1 MRKTSDLHL
10 DFLGITPVYQEKDFV
25 LNPEQIVAYSALGA
39 FKGAPIRDLYRET
52 LDKGQDMAVK
62 VKNILRKSSL
72 RGHSSIATTPHLC
85 ITYQGSKF
93 SDLMFT
99 GINFSSSLVS
109 SGRRTEMEPESIV
122 VPSTIEKKGMINLYV
137 SESTAN
143 IEFFKEMIEKGV
155 LRDVASKIVQYGIF
169 GTGILD
175 LPLESVINIK
185 KELET
190 EGDWLPEEAGMLLK
204 IIEKKLVEYGVS
216 DLYQMRAVAPRDAFP
231 YPHVFKNPKN
241 TNLVRELRK
250 KYPGTDSVITSAV
263 VQATDGLRK
272 SLAEL
277 TKKTEK
283 MAKSH
288 SGVIKDWYELQTLR
302 RQICR
307 DYNLAVDLQILQT
320 GSLRSYQDKKR
331 HRTCYLIMESIYYMI
346 EKALKIFKKIKISP
360 KLTAGQ
366 LKKID
371 EVFYIPPILERDKD
385 LLVKWLQRGA
395 ASISAYDQM
404 VKSGVK
410 PSDAVFIIPRA
421 IRMDMIQRFDLYNLI
436 SGYYPLRLCTTAD
449 ELLQRTTE
457 KEALMIRKF
466 VKDKLPEMA
475 AEIKVKCHLCGFC
488 PEEKFCGKI
497 RAMIPDY
504 EDNFHQ
510 EMKDDL
516 EKRYLA
522 QVKKF

>member
-1 MRKTSDLHL
+1 M
-10 DFLGITPVYQEKDFV
+10 
-25 LNPEQIVAYSALGA
+25 NPEQIVAYSALLT
-39 FKGAPIRDLYRET
+39 FKGDPIRELYRQT

-122 VPSTIEKKGMINLYV
+122 IPSTIEKKGMTNLYV

-155 LRDVASKIVQYGIF
+155 LRDAASKIVQYGIF

-204 IIEKKLVEYGVS
+204 IIEKKLEEYGAS
-216 DLYQMRAVAPRDAFP
+216 DLYRMRAVAPRDAFP

-241 TNLVRELRK
+241 INLVRELRK
-250 KYPGTDSVITSAV
+250 KYPGTDSVITSSV
-263 VQATDGLRK
+263 VQPTDGLRK
-272 SLAEL
+272 GLLEL
-277 TKKTEK
+277 TKKTQE
-283 MAKSH
+283 MAKNHGSIISQWH
-288 SGVIKDWYELQTLR
+288 ELQTLR
-302 RQICR
+302 RRICR

-346 EKALKIFKKIKISP
+346 EKALAVFKKVKISP
-360 KLTAGQ
+360 KLTSAQ
-366 LKKID
+366 LAAID
-371 EVFYIPPILERDKD
+371 EVFYLPPVIERDKD
-385 LLVKWLQRGA
+385 LLVRWIQRGA
-395 ASISAYDQM
+395 DSILAYEKM
-404 VKSGVK
+404 VKNGVK

-421 IRMDMIQRFDLYNLI
+421 IRTDMIQRFDLYNLI

-457 KEALMIRKF
+457 KEALMIKKF
-466 VKDKLPEMA
+466 VMNKLPELTS
-475 AEIKVKCHLCGFC
+475 EIKVKCHLCGFC

-497 RAMIPDY
+497 KAMIPDY
-504 EDNFHQ
+504 EENFHQ

-516 EKRYLA
+516 EKRYI
-522 QVKKF
+522 KNSNF